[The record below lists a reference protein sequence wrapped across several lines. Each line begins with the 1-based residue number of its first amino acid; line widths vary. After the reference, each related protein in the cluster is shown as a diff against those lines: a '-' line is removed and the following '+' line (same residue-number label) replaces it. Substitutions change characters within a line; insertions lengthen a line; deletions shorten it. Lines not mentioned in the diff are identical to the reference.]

1 MLMQRVIQQ
10 SGSSFADGWQRLHR
24 HAAAGDV
31 TGVRGFDQQGVLSP
45 HRSQHMRRTHEAS
58 TPSPDR
64 PVGTLG
70 LAWLG
75 LAWLGLARPSPRIA
89 APELVALRRN
99 SLRGG
104 YGGPSPRMTTS

>member
-10 SGSSFADGWQRLHR
+10 SGSSFADGWQCLHR

-45 HRSQHMRRTHEAS
+45 HRSQHVRRTHAAS

-64 PVGTLG
+64 RVDT
-70 LAWLG
+70 
-75 LAWLGLARPSPRIA
+75 LGLARPSPRIA
-89 APELVALRRN
+89 AQELVAPSPQFVEGRIC
-99 SLRGG
+99 
-104 YGGPSPRMTTS
+104 GPSPRMTTS